1 MKITKT
7 KLKPPKEKLLSDEYK
22 SEVCQELVDDTDYD
36 DPELMKH
43 LWKNINEQDD

>member
-1 MKITKT
+1 MKITET

-36 DPELMKH
+36 DSELIEAFMKV
-43 LWKNINEQDD
+43 KQDDQ

>member
-22 SEVCQELVDDTDYD
+22 SEVCQELVDYTDYD
-36 DPELMKH
+36 DPELIEAFMKV
-43 LWKNINEQDD
+43 KQDDQ